1 VVGCAVDGAPTRR
14 RARGD
19 AGATIVGWF
28 VKIALT
34 LALVGTLAFDGI
46 SIAQA
51 HARADDTAA
60 QAADAAA
67 QAYAP
72 QKSQAQALQAA
83 TKVALAADA
92 AVPPN
97 GIIVNAD
104 GTVTIVIH
112 VVAHTTLLGHL
123 PGTAAMIQIT
133 STATGSK
140 VTS

>member
-1 VVGCAVDGAPTRR
+1 M
-14 RARGD
+14 
-19 AGATIVGWF
+19 VGWF

-34 LALVGTLAFDGI
+34 VALVGTFAFDGI

-67 QAYAP
+67 QAYGQ
-72 QKSQAQALQAA
+72 QKSPVQALQAA

-92 AVPPN
+92 TVPPR
-97 GIIVNAD
+97 GVVVNAN
-104 GTVTIVIH
+104 GTVTVVIH

-123 PGTAAMIQIT
+123 PGTAGMIQIT